1 MSRWM
6 QIRVRVEPV
15 YKKSFAKDFPKLY
28 RVVTGLDNS
37 LIDRNPTFLDLVPL
51 VVRLSHEKPWSLA
64 CPRPLATTAPR
75 SFSCTGKSPRPLA
88 AGSWARP
95 RSCSTSWRTTS
106 RPLRRSW
113 AERAAL
119 PRLRPQRRRLPCR
132 GSQFD
137 RPRDD
142 SDNDHEGRAIRPPQK
157 RPPANSFSKPL
168 IAQPT
173 KRRSSRGPVKPT
185 E

>member
-6 QIRVRVEPV
+6 QIRVRVDPV

-37 LIDRNPTFLDLVPL
+37 LIDQNPTFMDLVPL
-51 VVRLSHEKPWSLA
+51 VVRLSHEKTMEPGLS
-64 CPRPLATTAPR
+64 
-75 SFSCTGKSPRPLA
+75 SA

-113 AERAAL
+113 AEAAAPFPL
-119 PRLRPQRRRLPCR
+119 TFPPKACR
-132 GSQFD
+132 VAKCRSGAD
-137 RPRDD
+137 P
-142 SDNDHEGRAIRPPQK
+142 
-157 RPPANSFSKPL
+157 
-168 IAQPT
+168 
-173 KRRSSRGPVKPT
+173 SSRPGTEGPVKKGSL
-185 E
+185 